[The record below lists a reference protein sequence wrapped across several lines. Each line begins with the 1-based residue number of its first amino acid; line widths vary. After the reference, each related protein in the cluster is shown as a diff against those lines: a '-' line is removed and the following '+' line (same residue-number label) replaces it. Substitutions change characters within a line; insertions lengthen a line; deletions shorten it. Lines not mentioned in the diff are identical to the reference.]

1 MTGRL
6 TRLLAPLP
14 LLAAYVAA
22 PLAVLGGKLAARP
35 EAFLP
40 FGLRGLAPWLA
51 LSGVA
56 IVASLWLA
64 ARARASASKP
74 AWPLAAAGLC
84 MALAA
89 WLLARLLAPAL
100 EQLPQLAPLLAD
112 LRLPALTLFA
122 GLWTWTFGAPE
133 RRHVAHAGALLGA
146 LVVLDFLLT
155 AIMAGSVVLGGGYL
169 FGEGAGTADLLAFLL
184 CLGLAATLDD
194 EPAGGGTAPQ
204 PRLARW
210 LILAGLLT
218 GFSRPGLAAAAAML
232 LLLERGPFRHR
243 LALALSCLLAAWA
256 SLALPLPQLSGG
268 DELGLPWHY
277 AATLEAL
284 RQEPSALLTGLPLDQ
299 PVALAMPE
307 FQGLL
312 WDEESQGLP
321 VYSFDMPSSGLR
333 LLAGWGIGGPL
344 AVLAAAGFC
353 AWRGR
358 GRFGL
363 GLLAALA
370 AGAALT
376 PVLHVPATA
385 GALALA
391 LASAARG
398 ARSSAQPTTQH
409 NPAGNAGAA
418 SGENS

>member
-6 TRLLAPLP
+6 TRLMAPLP
-14 LLAAYVAA
+14 LFAAFVAA
-22 PLAVLGGKLAARP
+22 PLAVLAGKLAGRP
-35 EAFLP
+35 EAFQP
-40 FGLRGLAPWLA
+40 FGMRGLAPWLA
-51 LSGVA
+51 LSGLA
-56 IVASLWLA
+56 LAASLWLA
-64 ARARASASKP
+64 GRSRAGAQKP
-74 AWPLAAAGLC
+74 AWPLAAAGLG
-84 MALAA
+84 MAAAA
-89 WLLARLLAPAL
+89 WLLARWLGPIL
-100 EQLPQLAPLLAD
+100 EDAPQLAPLLAD
-112 LRLPALTLFA
+112 LRLPALALFA
-122 GLWTWTFGAPE
+122 GLWAWSFGAPE
-133 RRHVAHAGALLGA
+133 RRSLAHAGAALGA

-155 AIMAGSVVLGGGYL
+155 AIMARSVVLGGGYL
-169 FGEGAGTADLLAFLL
+169 FGESAGTADLLAFLL

-194 EPAGGGTAPQ
+194 EPRPGH

-210 LILAGLLT
+210 LILAGLLA
-218 GFSRPGLAAAAAML
+218 GFSRPGLAAAAVML
-232 LLLERGPFRHR
+232 LLLEQGPFRQR
-243 LALALSCLLAAWA
+243 LTLALSCLLVAWM
-256 SLALPLPQLSGG
+256 SLTLPLPQLSGG

-277 AATLEAL
+277 AATMEAL

-299 PVALAMPE
+299 PMALAMPE

-363 GLLAALA
+363 GLLAPLVV
-370 AGAALT
+370 GAALT
-376 PVLHVPATA
+376 PALHIPATA

-391 LASAARG
+391 LASAAHR
-398 ARSSAQPTTQH
+398 ARPADQSTTQH

-418 SGENS
+418 SGEKP